1 MTSRSHARSIAVS
14 VLAVV
19 LTVGLAGCT
28 GDSDNEGS
36 GGSPTA
42 DPTTT
47 VDAADSGMRATVV
60 QQRTDVGTPRI
71 GLEVTTDHHT
81 TLHVT
86 DVQLL
91 SDAFEERSP
100 TPKDT
105 DFIPDRTIDLT
116 VDYGTPVCEG
126 DVTVDDAQVL
136 VHYEQDGT
144 AKTAVLPVAKLGLDL
159 LANLHAGGCAQQ
171 QLDAAAAFSY
181 RTPFHRET
189 VDGDLVLV
197 GDLVLKRPA
206 DGGSDEKV
214 VVESVF
220 GSVLFQFEATD
231 APNVLAP
238 GQPSTKV
245 PVLIRGNNR
254 CDPHARSASQ
264 QTFVFTVDV
273 RVGSSAEHREIIEP
287 PTPLRVQAMAYL
299 DDVC

>member
-28 GDSDNEGS
+28 GDSDDEGS

-91 SDAFEERSP
+91 SDAFEARSP

-144 AKTAVLPVAKLGLDL
+144 SKTAVLPVAKT
-159 LANLHAGGCAQQ
+159 CWPTCTP
-171 QLDAAAAFSY
+171 AAARSSSS
-181 RTPFHRET
+181 TLP
-189 VDGDLVLV
+189 
-197 GDLVLKRPA
+197 PP
-206 DGGSDEKV
+206 S
-214 VVESVF
+214 
-220 GSVLFQFEATD
+220 AT
-231 APNVLAP
+231 AR
-238 GQPSTKV
+238 PST
-245 PVLIRGNNR
+245 
-254 CDPHARSASQ
+254 ARPSTATWFWWVTS
-264 QTFVFTVDV
+264 
-273 RVGSSAEHREIIEP
+273 
-287 PTPLRVQAMAYL
+287 
-299 DDVC
+299 C